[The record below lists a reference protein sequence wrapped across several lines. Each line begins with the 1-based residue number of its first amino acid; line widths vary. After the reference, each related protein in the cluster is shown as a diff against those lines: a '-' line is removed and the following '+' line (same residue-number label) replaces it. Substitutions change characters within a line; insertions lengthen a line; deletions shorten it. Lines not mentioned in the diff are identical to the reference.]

1 MAYFPFMIQMD
12 DKICLIAG
20 GGTVALRKVETMLEF
35 GAVVKVVAPKIND
48 EIYNLS
54 ADNDKVIICKRKIEE
69 ADLKNADVVIMA
81 TDDSKL
87 NEKFARICKDKK
99 ILVNVVDVKKDCG
112 FYFPAIIKQE
122 DVVVSVSTGGKSPLL
137 AAKIKQDINKSLRK
151 DYGKIARELGEER
164 QKILKS
170 YDSEAERKKVFK
182 QMVEEKMRNNTIKIG
197 TRGSKLAIIQTDMVI
212 EALKNKHPEYNYEK
226 VILTTKGDRQTDRP
240 ITSFGGKAVFVEEF
254 ENAILDGTI
263 HMAVHSAKDMPNP
276 CKEGLCVGGVLKRAC
291 EKDVLIYRKETK
303 FDKETEIVIGTS
315 SLRRQCQIK
324 EIYPNAI
331 CKDLRGNIGTR
342 INKLKDGEYDAIILA
357 AAGIERQGLD
367 NDEALVYDYLPTDKM
382 LPAAGQAIIAIE
394 VENDGFIKE
403 IVKDISDVKTQIMLD
418 TERKVLTKLN
428 AGCHEPIGV
437 LSTIEGQS
445 ISLSLMQFKD
455 NKVIRKNVSGS
466 INNIEDLIEKL

>member
-12 DKICLIAG
+12 NKICLIAG

-48 EIYNLS
+48 EIYNLGVT
-54 ADNDKVIICKRKIEE
+54 NDKLIICKRKIEE
-69 ADLKNADVVIMA
+69 TDLENAEVVIMA
-81 TDDSKL
+81 TDDSKI
-87 NEKFARICKDKK
+87 NEKFAKICKDRK

-122 DVVVSVSTGGKSPLL
+122 DVVVSVSTGGKSPIL
-137 AAKIKQDINKSLRK
+137 AAKIKQDINKKLRK
-151 DYGKIARELGEER
+151 DYGKIASELGKER
-164 QKILKS
+164 QNILKS
-170 YDSEAERKKVFK
+170 YDSEAERKKAFK
-182 QMVEEKMRNNTIKIG
+182 QMVEEKMRNNIIKIG

-263 HMAVHSAKDMPNP
+263 DMAVHSAKDMPNP

-303 FDKETEIVIGTS
+303 IDKETEIIIGTS

-367 NDEALVYDYLPTDKM
+367 KDEELVYDYLSTDKM

-394 VENDGFIKE
+394 IEKNSAVKE
-403 IVKDISDVKTQIMLD
+403 IVEDISDVKTYIMLE
-418 TERKVLTKLN
+418 TERRMLTKLN

-437 LSTIEGQS
+437 LANIEEEN
-445 ISLSLMQFKD
+445 ITLSLMQLKD
-455 NKVIRKNVSGS
+455 NKVIRKSVSGS
-466 INNIEDLIEKL
+466 VNNIEDLVEKL